1 METFELS
8 RMFFVACD
16 RMHDA
21 VDELYEALHK
31 LNGEPIEKLA
41 GIEESIGRLRNAI
54 YHEIDLI
61 NSSISENESD

>member
-21 VDELYEALHK
+21 VDELYEAC
-31 LNGEPIEKLA
+31 
-41 GIEESIGRLRNAI
+41 
-54 YHEIDLI
+54 I
-61 NSSISENESD
+61 N